1 MDTLLGL
8 KLLFSSTN
16 ILSRDLNLA
25 EKKRQEKDASIVAD
39 LKRQFDP
46 PKAAS
51 SKGGRLS

>member
-1 MDTLLGL
+1 MHTLLGL
-8 KLLFSSTN
+8 KLLSSSTN

-25 EKKRQEKDASIVAD
+25 EKKREEKDASIVAD

>member
-8 KLLFSSTN
+8 IFLSLSTN
-16 ILSRDLNLA
+16 ILSMDLNLT
-25 EKKRQEKDASIVAD
+25 EKKREEKDASIVAD